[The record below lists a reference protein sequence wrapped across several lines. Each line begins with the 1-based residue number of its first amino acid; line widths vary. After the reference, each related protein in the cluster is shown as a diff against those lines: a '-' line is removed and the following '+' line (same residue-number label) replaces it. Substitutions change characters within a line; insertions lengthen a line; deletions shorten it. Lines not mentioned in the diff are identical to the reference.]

1 MRNIKDV
8 EREMDMVMDTL
19 EKLQEAMGL
28 LICER
33 ENLIALEKGRQAS
46 AEILT
51 EKLIEKVKK

>member
-1 MRNIKDV
+1 
-8 EREMDMVMDTL
+8 MDLVMDTL

-33 ENLIALEKGRQAS
+33 ENLMALEKGRQAS